1 MARWIAAILALAGAT
16 WIIGCTE
23 TTFSKTLSA
32 PFAAKPLFLSGDP
45 VRIGIAA
52 PPESSKSVLNPVQWL
67 QMEPPPWYE
76 LENQLSRKLNRP
88 VVVEPMEP
96 FQIAAHLRS
105 GRIDFAWLPA
115 VDYLEMLKDGELGQ
129 VLALSEGGIRRGL
142 IVTAA
147 ASHVQGIGDLKQRR
161 FAFGPKGDPVL
172 DVAARETLSEAGIS
186 DADLAKELLP
196 LPGSLQHHVSSEEAA
211 KEIIYGL
218 NLGDLG
224 TAAGVIEESEY
235 MAYAETGGRLLPLP
249 RFSKDQFRILGRTE
263 PMPIQTVENGPVM
276 AGKETDPE
284 LSATVSE
291 FLLALHDKHRDATR
305 DLGVAR
311 FHAPPDGRSACLARL
326 RELAEGQTPSP
337 APE

>member
-1 MARWIAAILALAGAT
+1 MARWIAAILALAGVT
-16 WIIGCTE
+16 CIIGCTE
-23 TTFSKTLSA
+23 TTFSRTVSA
-32 PFAAKPLFLSGDP
+32 PFAAKPLFLTGDP

-52 PPESSKSVLNPVQWL
+52 PDESSDSVLNPIRWL
-67 QMEPPPWYE
+67 QLEHPPWYE
-76 LENQLSRKLNRP
+76 LENQLSRKLKRP

-115 VDYLEMLKDGELGQ
+115 VDYLEMLKDGEAGP
-129 VLALSEGGIRRGL
+129 VLALSEGGVRRGL

-172 DVAARETLSEAGIS
+172 DLAARETLLKAGIAE
-186 DADLAKELLP
+186 ADLAKELLP

-218 NLGDLG
+218 NLGNLG

-263 PMPIQTVENGPVM
+263 PLPIQSVDDGPVV
-276 AGKETDPE
+276 AGKETDRE
-284 LSATVSE
+284 LSAAVAA
-291 FLLALHDKHRDATR
+291 FLLALHDKHRDATH

-311 FHAPPDGRSACLARL
+311 FHAPPDGRNACLTRL
-326 RELAEGQTPSP
+326 CELAEGQIPRP